1 MSLIYQ
7 PPIPTNG
14 PLSSTKDHPVTPLS
28 PPQRPPQR
36 PGLYV
41 GGQTD
46 AKDLSKLLARNI
58 THIINVTPPKETC
71 YRTGVPNYF
80 EPRRRTHTTETN
92 NTSLQYLRIPI
103 YDNSTSVTELHAS
116 LDAIVSFI
124 DQALLYRRT
133 SILIHC
139 QQGRSR
145 SVTVALMYLIRY
157 VVHVYIPKLYIYQH
171 FICIYIEIVE
181 SLTWRVSFVTNIYI
195 YIHLYK
201 YTYHGMM
208 DDDDLAIG
216 VKYCVW

>member
-14 PLSSTKDHPVTPLS
+14 PLSSTTDHPVTPLS
-28 PPQRPPQR
+28 PPPPQRRPR

-80 EPRRRTHTTETN
+80 EPRRTHTTTTWN
-92 NTSLQYLRIPI
+92 DTSSTATSTSLQYLRIPI

-157 VVHVYIPKLYIYQH
+157 VVHVYTKLYIY
-171 FICIYIEIVE
+171 
-181 SLTWRVSFVTNIYI
+181 LYI
-195 YIHLYK
+195 YIFYV
-201 YTYHGMM
+201 Y
-208 DDDDLAIG
+208 
-216 VKYCVW
+216 

>member
-14 PLSSTKDHPVTPLS
+14 PISSATDHPVTPLS
-28 PPQRPPQR
+28 PQQQGQRQQRPQPR

-80 EPRRRTHTTETN
+80 EPRRTHTTATTTWN
-92 NTSLQYLRIPI
+92 DTSTSTTSLQYLRIPI
-103 YDNSTSVTELHAS
+103 YDNSTSVTELHAA

-157 VVHVYIPKLYIYQH
+157 VVHAYTKTVYLH
-171 FICIYIEIVE
+171 F
-181 SLTWRVSFVTNIYI
+181 SIYI
-195 YIHLYK
+195 Y
-201 YTYHGMM
+201 
-208 DDDDLAIG
+208 
-216 VKYCVW
+216 